1 MKAVRSM
8 LLLLV
13 AAAFAFAASA
23 APKKSKDAAASP
35 AAAPAAVDVNTASAK
50 DLEALPG
57 VGAATAKKIIAN
69 RPYASVADLSRA
81 GVSQKTI
88 DRIAPMVTVSAA
100 SGGGSIY
107 ASARPAAHPKSTAA
121 TTAPAAVA
129 PGKTGPVDLN
139 TASEADL
146 EKLPGVGPAY
156 AKRIVAGR
164 PYASVADLS
173 RANLPKRTLEK
184 VTPLV
189 SVSGAGGVSAPMGAA
204 DTPVT
209 EARPSKAAPPAAP
222 PSASVPAREGGPSPS
237 EAAGQTPPAPGM
249 VWVNTDTK
257 VFHVAGDRWYGK
269 TKHGKWMTEAD
280 ALAAG
285 YRKAK
290 K

>member
-1 MKAVRSM
+1 MRAARST
-8 LLLLV
+8 LLLLA

-35 AAAPAAVDVNTASAK
+35 AAAPAGVDVNTASVK

-57 VGAATAKKIIAN
+57 VGAATARKIVAN

-81 GVSQKTI
+81 GVSKKTI

-100 SGGGSIY
+100 SAGSPSVP
-107 ASARPAAHPKSTAA
+107 AKPPRSARNTAGSSA
-121 TTAPAAVA
+121 PVSAAPA
-129 PGKTGPVDLN
+129 KTVDLN

-146 EKLPGVGPAY
+146 ERLPGVGPAY
-156 AKRIVAGR
+156 AKKIVAAR
-164 PYASVADLS
+164 PYANVADLS

-184 VTPLV
+184 VAPLV
-189 SVSGAGGVSAPMGAA
+189 TVSGSGGVSAPMGAA
-204 DTPVT
+204 DRPMT
-209 EARPSKAAPPAAP
+209 EAPPPKAASPAPA
-222 PSASVPAREGGPSPS
+222 SAVPAREGGPSPS
-237 EAAGQTPPAPGM
+237 EAAAQTPPAPGM

-257 VFHVAGDRWYGK
+257 VYHVAGDRWYGK
-269 TKHGKWMTEAD
+269 TRRGKWMTEAD
-280 ALAAG
+280 AVAAG